1 MFDRASANSILLSMV
16 KFLKMRQSYQ
26 FFVSKFY
33 PIPVEQDIA
42 SSSFILGMAGLTLA
56 QALQHGNG
64 IFSYVGI
71 FLLSLALLFLF
82 VSLSFGKPGESVK
95 TFFKKISF
103 PVLFLGMVWQ
113 LYQLWHTLPGIS
125 LLPSAASTLWLF
137 KLGVGLAGCLAALS
151 LLPKNWISSAWQNLL
166 VVLTLVVVWFLGV
179 WAIQTAPQPK
189 IDVFVFHQTSAQAL
203 LSGENPYTAKVPNI
217 YGDLPYY
224 GAELVDEQGNLTIGN
239 PYPPLTIYIS
249 TLGYL
254 AGGDIRYSHL
264 LAFVLSGAL
273 IAFLH
278 TGREA
283 KLAAYLFLF
292 MPRAFFVL
300 EQGWTELILVF
311 FLAAVIFSA
320 TRYPKLLPIML
331 GLFFASKQYLL
342 FMLPISLLLV
352 ANKSSWRDRL
362 NLYGWMGGT
371 MVAVTAPLAF
381 WNLPAFLWNVG
392 AAQWYTPF
400 RIDALSYL
408 ALYARVFDQTPSF
421 LISFLALAIAL
432 FVVWRIA
439 PRTPTGFALSLA
451 WCLAVFLAF
460 NKQAFC
466 NYYFL
471 VIGAIFCAFA
481 SLTNQTSFSQPENL
495 NLIPHSKS

>member
-1 MFDRASANSILLSMV
+1 MFDRVSANSILLSMV
-16 KFLKMRQSYQ
+16 KFLNMRQSYQ

-33 PIPVEQDIA
+33 PIPVEQDVA
-42 SSSFILGMAGLTLA
+42 SSSFFLGIAGLVLA
-56 QALQHGNG
+56 QALQYGNG
-64 IFSYVGI
+64 FFSFVGI
-71 FLLSLALLFLF
+71 FLLSLALLFLL

-103 PVLFLGMVWQ
+103 PILFLGMIWQ
-113 LYQLWHTLPGIS
+113 LYQLWYSVPGLF
-125 LLPSAASTLWLF
+125 LLPSDASTLWLF
-137 KLGVGLAGCLAALS
+137 KLGVGIAGCLAALS
-151 LLPKNWISSAWQNLL
+151 LLPKNRISLAWQNLL
-166 VVLTLVVVWFLGV
+166 VVLTLVAVWFLGV
-179 WAIQTAPQPK
+179 WVIKTTPQPE

-217 YGDLPYY
+217 YGNLANY
-224 GAELVDEQGNLTIGN
+224 GVELVDEQGYLTIGN

-254 AGGDIRYSHL
+254 AAGDIRYSHL
-264 LAFVLSGAL
+264 LAFLLSGAL

-278 TGREA
+278 VGREA

-300 EQGWTELILVF
+300 EQGWTEFILVF
-311 FLAAVIFSA
+311 FLAAVIFCA
-320 TRYPKLLPIML
+320 TRYPKFLPIML
-331 GLFFASKQYLL
+331 GLFFASKQYLI
-342 FMLPISLLLV
+342 FMLPISLLFI

-362 NLYGWMGGT
+362 NLYGWMGAT

-408 ALYARVFDQTPSF
+408 ALYAHVFNQAPSF
-421 LISFLALAIAL
+421 LIGFLALVIAL
-432 FVVWRIA
+432 FAVWRIA
-439 PRTPTGFALSLA
+439 PRTPSGFALSLA

-481 SLTNQTSFSQPENL
+481 SITNQNSFSQPEL
-495 NLIPHSKS
+495 NLTPHNKP